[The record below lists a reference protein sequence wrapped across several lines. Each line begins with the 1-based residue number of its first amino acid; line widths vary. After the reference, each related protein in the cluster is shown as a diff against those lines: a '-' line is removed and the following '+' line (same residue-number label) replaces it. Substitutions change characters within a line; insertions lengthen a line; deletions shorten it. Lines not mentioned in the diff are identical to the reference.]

1 MEAFDRTQKNAM
13 EANMKKII
21 GAATATV
28 LGLGAFTTSAIAET
42 IVTADVLNVR
52 EKPTTES
59 KVVEKVK
66 EGQKLKVIHTEE
78 GWSKIDLNGKELFV
92 SSEYTK
98 DIYHVTANLLNVRTE
113 ANTESEIL
121 GRLKQDDVIE
131 STHQVKDGWLQFEY
145 KGKTAYAN
153 VSFLS
158 STALIEK
165 KAEEKTKRV
174 AKVQKAVKAK
184 EEVKTQKEAKVQ
196 EIAKAKET
204 TKEQKETKAEEI
216 VKPKEEAKVT
226 ERVKVKEETKAEEIV
241 KPKEEAKVTERVKVK
256 EETKAEEIVKPK
268 EEAKV
273 KEIEK
278 EEAKAQ
284 EIEKAKEEAKAQ
296 EIAKA
301 KEEAKAQEIE
311 KAKEE
316 AKAQEIAKAKEEA
329 KAQEIEKAK
338 EEEKAQEIAKAKEEE
353 KAQEIAKAK
362 EEEKAQEIAKAKEE
376 AKAQEIAK
384 AKEEAKAREIEK
396 AKEEAKAKAQ
406 EIAKAKKEAQ
416 AREIEEAKAKE
427 ATKTQ
432 EVSKNNT
439 QSAKRELTVVAT
451 AYTAD
456 PSENGTYGGRVL
468 TAMGHDLTANPNM
481 RIIAVDPKVIPLGS
495 KVWVE
500 GYGEAIAGD
509 TGSAIKGNRIDVLMG
524 SKSKA
529 MNWGRQT
536 VKVKVL

>member
-1 MEAFDRTQKNAM
+1 
-13 EANMKKII
+13 MKKVI

-28 LGLGAFTTSAIAET
+28 FGLGAFTTTATAET

-66 EGQKLKVIHTEE
+66 NGQELKVINTED
-78 GWSKIDLNGKELFV
+78 GWSKIELNGKEVFV
-92 SSEYTK
+92 SSEFTK
-98 DIYHVTANLLNVRTE
+98 DVYHVTANLLNVRTE
-113 ANTESEIL
+113 ANTDSEIL
-121 GRLKQDDVIE
+121 GRLKKDDVIE

-158 STALIEK
+158 STAPTEK
-165 KAEEKTKRV
+165 KTEEKTKQV
-174 AKVQKAVKAK
+174 AKVQKSVKEK
-184 EEVKTQKEAKVQ
+184 KEVKTQKV
-196 EIAKAKET
+196 AKAKET
-204 TKEQKETKAEEI
+204 TKAQEI
-216 VKPKEEAKVT
+216 VKPKEEAKV
-226 ERVKVKEETKAEEIV
+226 VKVKEEPKAQ
-241 KPKEEAKVTERVKVK
+241 
-256 EETKAEEIVKPK
+256 EIVKPK

-273 KEIEK
+273 KEEVK
-278 EEAKAQ
+278 V
-284 EIEKAKEEAKAQ
+284 
-296 EIAKA
+296 
-301 KEEAKAQEIE
+301 
-311 KAKEE
+311 
-316 AKAQEIAKAKEEA
+316 
-329 KAQEIEKAK
+329 K
-338 EEEKAQEIAKAKEEE
+338 EEEKAQEIVKPKEEAKIKEEVKVKEEEKVQEIAKAKEEE
-353 KAQEIAKAK
+353 KAQEIAKVK
-362 EEEKAQEIAKAKEE
+362 EEEKAREIAKAKEE
-376 AKAQEIAK
+376 EKAREIAK
-384 AKEEAKAREIEK
+384 AKEEEKAR
-396 AKEEAKAKAQ
+396 
-406 EIAKAKKEAQ
+406 EIAKAKEEERV
-416 AREIEEAKAKE
+416 REIAKAKE
-427 ATKTQ
+427 EERVREIAKAK
-432 EVSKNNT
+432 EEEKAREIAKAKEEEKAREIAKAKEEEKAREIAKAKEEERAKEASKNNI

-468 TAMGHDLTANPNM
+468 TAMGHDLTENPNM

-536 VKVKVL
+536 VKVKIL

>member
-1 MEAFDRTQKNAM
+1 M
-13 EANMKKII
+13 EANMKKVI

-28 LGLGAFTTSAIAET
+28 FGLGAFTTTATAET

-66 EGQKLKVIHTEE
+66 NGQELKVINTED
-78 GWSKIDLNGKELFV
+78 GWSKIELNGKEVFV
-92 SSEYTK
+92 SSEFTK
-98 DIYHVTANLLNVRTE
+98 DVYHVTANLLNVRTE
-113 ANTESEIL
+113 ANTDSEIL
-121 GRLKQDDVIE
+121 GRLKKDDVIE

-158 STALIEK
+158 STAPTEK
-165 KAEEKTKRV
+165 KTEEKTKQV
-174 AKVQKAVKAK
+174 AKVQKSVKEK
-184 EEVKTQKEAKVQ
+184 KEVKTQKV
-196 EIAKAKET
+196 AKAKET
-204 TKEQKETKAEEI
+204 TKAQEI
-216 VKPKEEAKVT
+216 VKPKEEAKV
-226 ERVKVKEETKAEEIV
+226 VKVKEEPKAQ
-241 KPKEEAKVTERVKVK
+241 
-256 EETKAEEIVKPK
+256 EIVKPK

-273 KEIEK
+273 KEEVK
-278 EEAKAQ
+278 V
-284 EIEKAKEEAKAQ
+284 
-296 EIAKA
+296 
-301 KEEAKAQEIE
+301 
-311 KAKEE
+311 
-316 AKAQEIAKAKEEA
+316 
-329 KAQEIEKAK
+329 K
-338 EEEKAQEIAKAKEEE
+338 EEEKAQEIVKPKEEAKIKEEEKVQEIAKAKEEE

-362 EEEKAQEIAKAKEE
+362 EEEKAREIAKAKEE
-376 AKAQEIAK
+376 EKAREIAK
-384 AKEEAKAREIEK
+384 AKEEERVR
-396 AKEEAKAKAQ
+396 
-406 EIAKAKKEAQ
+406 EIAKAKEEEK
-416 AREIEEAKAKE
+416 AREIAKAKE
-427 ATKTQ
+427 EEKAREIAKAKEEERAK
-432 EVSKNNT
+432 EVSKNNI

-536 VKVKVL
+536 VKVKIL

>member
-1 MEAFDRTQKNAM
+1 
-13 EANMKKII
+13 MKKII

-78 GWSKIDLNGKELFV
+78 GWSKIELNGKEVFV
-92 SSEYTK
+92 SSEFTK

-158 STALIEK
+158 STAPIEK

-184 EEVKTQKEAKVQ
+184 EEVKTHKEAKVQ

-204 TKEQKETKAEEI
+204 TKEQKE
-216 VKPKEEAKVT
+216 
-226 ERVKVKEETKAEEIV
+226 VKVKEIA

-284 EIEKAKEEAKAQ
+284 EIAKAKEEAKAQ

-301 KEEAKAQEIE
+301 KEEAKAQEI
-311 KAKEE
+311 
-316 AKAQEIAKAKEEA
+316 AKAKEEA
-329 KAQEIEKAK
+329 
-338 EEEKAQEIAKAKEEE
+338 
-353 KAQEIAKAK
+353 
-362 EEEKAQEIAKAKEE
+362 KAQEIAKAKEE

-396 AKEEAKAKAQ
+396 AKEEAKAQ

-416 AREIEEAKAKE
+416 AKE

>member
-1 MEAFDRTQKNAM
+1 M
-13 EANMKKII
+13 

-28 LGLGAFTTSAIAET
+28 FGLGAFTTTATAET

-66 EGQKLKVIHTEE
+66 NGEELKVINTED
-78 GWSKIDLNGKELFV
+78 GWSKIELNGKEVFV
-92 SSEYTK
+92 SSEFTK
-98 DIYHVTANLLNVRTE
+98 DIYHVTADLLNVRSE
-113 ANTESEIL
+113 SNTESKIL
-121 GRLKQDDVIE
+121 GRLKKDDVIE
-131 STHQVKDGWLQFEY
+131 STNQVKDGWLQFEY
-145 KGKTAYAN
+145 KGKTAYVN

-158 STALIEK
+158 SKAPVEK
-165 KAEEKTKRV
+165 KADEKTKQV
-174 AKVQKAVKAK
+174 AKVQKSVKAK
-184 EEVKTQKEAKVQ
+184 EEAKTQK
-196 EIAKAKET
+196 ITKAKET
-204 TKEQKETKAEEI
+204 IKPKEEVKVQEV
-216 VKPKEEAKVT
+216 VKPKEE
-226 ERVKVKEETKAEEIV
+226 VKVQEVV
-241 KPKEEAKVTERVKVK
+241 KPKEEVKVQEVAKPK
-256 EETKAEEIVKPK
+256 EEVKVQEVAKPKEEVKVQEVAKPKEEVKVQEVVKPK
-268 EEAKV
+268 EEVKV
-273 KEIEK
+273 
-278 EEAKAQ
+278 Q
-284 EIEKAKEEAKAQ
+284 EVAKAKEEAKAQ

-301 KEEAKAQEIE
+301 KEEAKAQEI
-311 KAKEE
+311 
-316 AKAQEIAKAKEEA
+316 AKAKEEA
-329 KAQEIEKAK
+329 
-338 EEEKAQEIAKAKEEE
+338 
-353 KAQEIAKAK
+353 
-362 EEEKAQEIAKAKEE
+362 KAQEIAKAKEE

-384 AKEEAKAREIEK
+384 AKEEAKAREALK
-396 AKEEAKAKAQ
+396 AKEE
-406 EIAKAKKEAQ
+406 
-416 AREIEEAKAKE
+416 
-427 ATKTQ
+427 
-432 EVSKNNT
+432 SKNNA

-536 VKVKVL
+536 VKVKIL

>member
-1 MEAFDRTQKNAM
+1 MILNFIIFTKAFDRIQKNIM
-13 EANMKKII
+13 EDTMKKVI

-28 LGLGAFTTSAIAET
+28 FGLGAFTTTATAET

-66 EGQKLKVIHTEE
+66 NGEELKVIHTED
-78 GWSKIDLNGKELFV
+78 GWSKIELNGKEVFV
-92 SSEYTK
+92 SSEFTK
-98 DIYHVTANLLNVRTE
+98 DIYHVTADLLNVRSE
-113 ANTESEIL
+113 SNTESEIL
-121 GRLKQDDVIE
+121 GRLKKDDVIE
-131 STHQVKDGWLQFEY
+131 STNQVKDGWLQFEY
-145 KGKTAYAN
+145 KGKTAYVN

-158 STALIEK
+158 SKAPIEK
-165 KAEEKTKRV
+165 KTDEKSKQV
-174 AKVQKAVKAK
+174 AKVQKSVKAK
-184 EEVKTQKEAKVQ
+184 EEAKTQKITKAKETIKPKEEVKVQ
-196 EIAKAKET
+196 EVAKAKE
-204 TKEQKETKAEEI
+204 EAE
-216 VKPKEEAKVT
+216 VQEEA
-226 ERVKVKEETKAEEIV
+226 
-241 KPKEEAKVTERVKVK
+241 
-256 EETKAEEIVKPK
+256 
-268 EEAKV
+268 
-273 KEIEK
+273 
-278 EEAKAQ
+278 
-284 EIEKAKEEAKAQ
+284 KAKEEAKAQ

-301 KEEAKAQEIE
+301 KEEAKAQEIAKAKE
-311 KAKEE
+311 EAKAQEIAKAKAQEIAKAKEE

-329 KAQEIEKAK
+329 
-338 EEEKAQEIAKAKEEE
+338 
-353 KAQEIAKAK
+353 
-362 EEEKAQEIAKAKEE
+362 KAQEIAKAKEE

-384 AKEEAKAREIEK
+384 AKEEAKAREIAK
-396 AKEEAKAKAQ
+396 AKEEAKAQ
-406 EIAKAKKEAQ
+406 EIAKAK
-416 AREIEEAKAKE
+416 EEAKAREIAKAKE
-427 ATKTQ
+427 EEKAREALKVKEQ
-432 EVSKNNT
+432 SKNNI

-536 VKVKVL
+536 VKVKIL

>member
-1 MEAFDRTQKNAM
+1 
-13 EANMKKII
+13 MKKVI

-28 LGLGAFTTSAIAET
+28 FGLGAFTTTATAET

-66 EGQKLKVIHTEE
+66 NGEELKVINTED
-78 GWSKIDLNGKELFV
+78 GWSKIELNGKEVFV
-92 SSEYTK
+92 SSEFTK
-98 DIYHVTANLLNVRTE
+98 DIYHVTADLLNVRSE
-113 ANTESEIL
+113 SNTESKIL
-121 GRLKQDDVIE
+121 GRLKKDDVIE
-131 STHQVKDGWLQFEY
+131 STNQVKDGWLQFEY
-145 KGKTAYAN
+145 KGKTAYVN

-158 STALIEK
+158 SKAPIEK
-165 KAEEKTKRV
+165 KADEKTKQV
-174 AKVQKAVKAK
+174 AKVQKSVKAK
-184 EEVKTQKEAKVQ
+184 EEAKTQK
-196 EIAKAKET
+196 ITKAKET
-204 TKEQKETKAEEI
+204 IKPKEEVKVQEV
-216 VKPKEEAKVT
+216 VKPKEE
-226 ERVKVKEETKAEEIV
+226 VKVQEVV
-241 KPKEEAKVTERVKVK
+241 KPKEEVKVQEVAKPK
-256 EETKAEEIVKPK
+256 EEVKVQEVAKPKEEVKVQEVVKPK
-268 EEAKV
+268 EEVKV
-273 KEIEK
+273 
-278 EEAKAQ
+278 Q
-284 EIEKAKEEAKAQ
+284 EVAKAKEEAKAQ

-301 KEEAKAQEIE
+301 KEEAKAQEIA

-329 KAQEIEKAK
+329 KAQEIAKAK
-338 EEEKAQEIAKAKEEE
+338 EEAKAQEIAKAKEE
-353 KAQEIAKAK
+353 A
-362 EEEKAQEIAKAKEE
+362 KAQEIAKAKEE

-384 AKEEAKAREIEK
+384 AKEEAKAREIAK
-396 AKEEAKAKAQ
+396 AKEEAKAQ
-406 EIAKAKKEAQ
+406 EIAKAK
-416 AREIEEAKAKE
+416 EEAKAREALKAKE
-427 ATKTQ
+427 
-432 EVSKNNT
+432 ESKNNA

-536 VKVKVL
+536 VKVKIL

>member
-1 MEAFDRTQKNAM
+1 
-13 EANMKKII
+13 MKKII

-59 KVVEKVK
+59 KIVEKVK

-158 STALIEK
+158 STAPIEK

-226 ERVKVKEETKAEEIV
+226 ERVKVKEETKAEEIA
-241 KPKEEAKVTERVKVK
+241 KTKEEAKV
-256 EETKAEEIVKPK
+256 
-268 EEAKV
+268 
-273 KEIEK
+273 
-278 EEAKAQ
+278 Q
-284 EIEKAKEEAKAQ
+284 EIEKVKEEAKAQ

-311 KAKEE
+311 KVKEE

-329 KAQEIEKAK
+329 KAQEIEKVK
-338 EEEKAQEIAKAKEEE
+338 EEAKAKAQEIAKAKEESKVREME
-353 KAQEIAKAK
+353 K
-362 EEEKAQEIAKAKEE
+362 

-396 AKEEAKAKAQ
+396 AKEEAKAKSQ
-406 EIAKAKKEAQ
+406 EIAKAKEEAQ
-416 AREIEEAKAKE
+416 AREIEKAKAKE

-468 TAMGHDLTANPNM
+468 TAMGHDLTENPNM

-536 VKVKVL
+536 VKVKIL

>member
-1 MEAFDRTQKNAM
+1 
-13 EANMKKII
+13 MKKII
-21 GAATATV
+21 GVATATV

-59 KVVEKVK
+59 KIVEKVK

-158 STALIEK
+158 STAPIEK

-256 EETKAEEIVKPK
+256 EETKAEEIAKTK

-273 KEIEK
+273 
-278 EEAKAQ
+278 Q
-284 EIEKAKEEAKAQ
+284 EIEKVKEEAKAQ

-311 KAKEE
+311 KVKEE

-329 KAQEIEKAK
+329 KAQEIEKVK
-338 EEEKAQEIAKAKEEE
+338 EEAKAQ
-353 KAQEIAKAK
+353 
-362 EEEKAQEIAKAKEE
+362 AQEIAKAKEE
-376 AKAQEIAK
+376 AKVREMEKAKEIAK

-396 AKEEAKAKAQ
+396 AKEEAKAKSQ
-406 EIAKAKKEAQ
+406 EIAKAKEEAQ
-416 AREIEEAKAKE
+416 AREIEKAKAKE

-468 TAMGHDLTANPNM
+468 TAMGHDLTENPNM

-536 VKVKVL
+536 VKVKIL

>member
-1 MEAFDRTQKNAM
+1 
-13 EANMKKII
+13 MKKII

-28 LGLGAFTTSAIAET
+28 FGLGAFTTSAIAET

-59 KVVEKVK
+59 KVIEKVK
-66 EGQKLKVIHTEE
+66 EGQKLKVINTEE

-92 SSEYTK
+92 SSEFTK
-98 DIYHVTANLLNVRTE
+98 DIYHVTANLLNVRSE

-121 GRLKQDDVIE
+121 GRLKKDDVIE
-131 STHQVKDGWLQFEY
+131 STHQAKDGWLQFEY

-158 STALIEK
+158 STAPSEK
-165 KAEEKTKRV
+165 KAGEKTKQV

-184 EEVKTQKEAKVQ
+184 EEAKTQKVAKIQEIAKTKETTKMLEEVKVQEVAKGKEEKKVQ
-196 EIAKAKET
+196 EIAK
-204 TKEQKETKAEEI
+204 
-216 VKPKEEAKVT
+216 P
-226 ERVKVKEETKAEEIV
+226 KEETKVQEI
-241 KPKEEAKVTERVKVK
+241 A
-256 EETKAEEIVKPK
+256 KPK

-273 KEIEK
+273 KEVEK
-278 EEAKAQ
+278 V
-284 EIEKAKEEAKAQ
+284 KEEAKAQ

-301 KEEAKAQEIE
+301 KEEAKV
-311 KAKEE
+311 
-316 AKAQEIAKAKEEA
+316 QEIAKAKEEA
-329 KAQEIEKAK
+329 KVKEVEKVK
-338 EEEKAQEIAKAKEEE
+338 EEA
-353 KAQEIAKAK
+353 
-362 EEEKAQEIAKAKEE
+362 KAQEIAKAKEE

-384 AKEEAKAREIEK
+384 AKEEAKAQEIAKAKEEAKAQEIARAKEEAKAQEIAKAKEEAKAQEIARAKEEAKAQEIARAKEEAKAREIEK
-396 AKEEAKAKAQ
+396 AKEEAKAK
-406 EIAKAKKEAQ
+406 
-416 AREIEEAKAKE
+416 EE
-427 ATKTQ
+427 
-432 EVSKNNT
+432 SKNNT

-468 TAMGHDLTANPNM
+468 TAMGHDLTDNPNM

-536 VKVKVL
+536 VKVKIL

>member
-1 MEAFDRTQKNAM
+1 
-13 EANMKKII
+13 MKKII

-59 KVVEKVK
+59 KIVEKVK

-158 STALIEK
+158 STAPIEK

-226 ERVKVKEETKAEEIV
+226 ERVKVKEETKAEEIA
-241 KPKEEAKVTERVKVK
+241 KTKEEAKVQ
-256 EETKAEEIVKPK
+256 
-268 EEAKV
+268 
-273 KEIEK
+273 EIEKVK

-284 EIEKAKEEAKAQ
+284 EIAKAKEEAKVREMEKAKAQEIAKAKEEAKAQEIAKAKEEAQEIEKVKEEAKAQ

-311 KAKEE
+311 KVKEE

-329 KAQEIEKAK
+329 KVREMEK
-338 EEEKAQEIAKAKEEE
+338 
-353 KAQEIAKAK
+353 
-362 EEEKAQEIAKAKEE
+362 

-396 AKEEAKAKAQ
+396 AKEEAKAKSQ
-406 EIAKAKKEAQ
+406 EIAKAKEEAQ
-416 AREIEEAKAKE
+416 AREIEKAKAKE

-468 TAMGHDLTANPNM
+468 TAMGHDLTENPNM

-536 VKVKVL
+536 VKVKIL

>member
-1 MEAFDRTQKNAM
+1 
-13 EANMKKII
+13 MKKVI

-28 LGLGAFTTSAIAET
+28 FGLGAFTTTATAET

-66 EGQKLKVIHTEE
+66 NGEELKVINTED
-78 GWSKIDLNGKELFV
+78 GWSKIELNGKEVFV
-92 SSEYTK
+92 SSEFTK
-98 DIYHVTANLLNVRTE
+98 DIYHVTADLLNVRSE
-113 ANTESEIL
+113 SNTESKIL
-121 GRLKQDDVIE
+121 GRLKKDDVIE
-131 STHQVKDGWLQFEY
+131 STNQVKDGWLQFEY
-145 KGKTAYAN
+145 KGKTAYVN

-158 STALIEK
+158 SKAPIEK
-165 KAEEKTKRV
+165 KADEKTKQV
-174 AKVQKAVKAK
+174 TKVQKLVKAK
-184 EEVKTQKEAKVQ
+184 EEAKTQKITKAKETIKPKEEVKVQEVVKPKEEVKVQEVVKPKEEAKVQ
-196 EIAKAKET
+196 EIAKAKE
-204 TKEQKETKAEEI
+204 EAKAEEI
-216 VKPKEEAKVT
+216 A
-226 ERVKVKEETKAEEIV
+226 
-241 KPKEEAKVTERVKVK
+241 
-256 EETKAEEIVKPK
+256 
-268 EEAKV
+268 
-273 KEIEK
+273 
-278 EEAKAQ
+278 
-284 EIEKAKEEAKAQ
+284 KAKEEAKAQ

-301 KEEAKAQEIE
+301 KEEAKAQEIA

-329 KAQEIEKAK
+329 KAQEI
-338 EEEKAQEIAKAKEEE
+338 AKAKEE
-353 KAQEIAKAK
+353 A
-362 EEEKAQEIAKAKEE
+362 KAQEIAKAKEE

-384 AKEEAKAREIEK
+384 AKEEAKAREIAK
-396 AKEEAKAKAQ
+396 AKEEAKAQ
-406 EIAKAKKEAQ
+406 EIAKAKEEEK
-416 AREIEEAKAKE
+416 AREALKVKE
-427 ATKTQ
+427 Q
-432 EVSKNNT
+432 SKNNI
-439 QSAKRELTVVAT
+439 QSVKRELTVVAT

-536 VKVKVL
+536 VKVKIL

>member
-1 MEAFDRTQKNAM
+1 
-13 EANMKKII
+13 MKKVI

-28 LGLGAFTTSAIAET
+28 FGLGAFTTTATAET

-66 EGQKLKVIHTEE
+66 NGEELKVINTED
-78 GWSKIDLNGKELFV
+78 GWSKIELNGKEVFV
-92 SSEYTK
+92 SSEFTK
-98 DIYHVTANLLNVRTE
+98 DIYHVTADLLNVRSE
-113 ANTESEIL
+113 SNTESEIL
-121 GRLKQDDVIE
+121 GRLKKDDVIE
-131 STHQVKDGWLQFEY
+131 STNQVKDGWLQFEY
-145 KGKTAYAN
+145 KGKTAYVN

-158 STALIEK
+158 SKAPIEK
-165 KAEEKTKRV
+165 KADEKTKQV
-174 AKVQKAVKAK
+174 AKVQKTVKAK
-184 EEVKTQKEAKVQ
+184 EEAKVQ
-196 EIAKAKET
+196 EV
-204 TKEQKETKAEEI
+204 
-216 VKPKEEAKVT
+216 VKPKEE
-226 ERVKVKEETKAEEIV
+226 VKVQEVV
-241 KPKEEAKVTERVKVK
+241 KPKEEVKVQ
-256 EETKAEEIVKPK
+256 EVVKPK
-268 EEAKV
+268 EEVKVQEVVKPKEEVKVQEVVKPKEEVKVQEVVKPKEEVKVQEVVKPKEEVKIQEVAKPKEEV
-273 KEIEK
+273 KVQEEAKPKEEVKVQEVAKAK
-278 EEAKAQ
+278 EEAEVQ
-284 EIEKAKEEAKAQ
+284 EEAKAKEEAKAQ

-301 KEEAKAQEIE
+301 KEEAKAQEIAKAKE
-311 KAKEE
+311 EAKVQEIAKAKEE

-329 KAQEIEKAK
+329 KAQEI
-338 EEEKAQEIAKAKEEE
+338 AKAKEE
-353 KAQEIAKAK
+353 A
-362 EEEKAQEIAKAKEE
+362 KAQEIAKAKEE

-384 AKEEAKAREIEK
+384 AKEEAKAREIAK
-396 AKEEAKAKAQ
+396 AKEEAKAREELKV
-406 EIAKAKKEAQ
+406 KE
-416 AREIEEAKAKE
+416 E
-427 ATKTQ
+427 
-432 EVSKNNT
+432 SKNNA

-536 VKVKVL
+536 VKVKIL

>member
-1 MEAFDRTQKNAM
+1 
-13 EANMKKII
+13 MKKII

-28 LGLGAFTTSAIAET
+28 FGMGAFTTVATAET

-66 EGQKLKVIHTEE
+66 EGEKLKVIHTEE
-78 GWSKIDLNGKELFV
+78 GWSKIDLNGKEVFV
-92 SSEYTK
+92 SAEFTK
-98 DIYHVTANLLNVRTE
+98 DVYYVTANLLNVRSD

-121 GRLKQDDVIE
+121 GRLKKDDVIE

-158 STALIEK
+158 STASVEK
-165 KAEEKTKRV
+165 KAEEKTKKV
-174 AKVQKAVKAK
+174 AKVQKTVKVKDEVKAQKIAKAK
-184 EEVKTQKEAKVQ
+184 EEVKVQEVTKSKEEAKVQ
-196 EIAKAKET
+196 EV
-204 TKEQKETKAEEI
+204 
-216 VKPKEEAKVT
+216 VKPKEE
-226 ERVKVKEETKAEEIV
+226 VKVQEVV
-241 KPKEEAKVTERVKVK
+241 KPKEETKVQEV
-256 EETKAEEIVKPK
+256 VKPK
-268 EEAKV
+268 EETKV
-273 KEIEK
+273 QEVTKPK
-278 EEAKAQ
+278 EETKVQEVVKPKEEVKVQEVVKPKEEVKVQEVVKPKEDVKVQEVVKPKEEVKVQEVVKPKEDVKAQ
-284 EIEKAKEEAKAQ
+284 EE
-296 EIAKA
+296 
-301 KEEAKAQEIE
+301 
-311 KAKEE
+311 
-316 AKAQEIAKAKEEA
+316 
-329 KAQEIEKAK
+329 
-338 EEEKAQEIAKAKEEE
+338 
-353 KAQEIAKAK
+353 
-362 EEEKAQEIAKAKEE
+362 
-376 AKAQEIAK
+376 AK
-384 AKEEAKAREIEK
+384 AKEEAKAREIAKAKEEEKAREIAKAKEEEKAREIAKAKEEEKAREIAK
-396 AKEEAKAKAQ
+396 AKEEAKV
-406 EIAKAKKEAQ
+406 KE
-416 AREIEEAKAKE
+416 E
-427 ATKTQ
+427 
-432 EVSKNNT
+432 SKNNI

-536 VKVKVL
+536 VKVKIL

>member
-1 MEAFDRTQKNAM
+1 
-13 EANMKKII
+13 MKKII

-28 LGLGAFTTSAIAET
+28 FGMGAFTTVATAET

-59 KVVEKVK
+59 KVVKKVT
-66 EGQKLKVIHTEE
+66 EGEKLKVIHTEE
-78 GWSKIDLNGKELFV
+78 GWSKIDLNGKEVFV
-92 SSEYTK
+92 SAEFTK
-98 DIYHVTANLLNVRTE
+98 DVYYVTANLLNVRSD
-113 ANTESEIL
+113 ASTESEIL
-121 GRLKQDDVIE
+121 GRLKTNDVIE

-145 KGKTAYAN
+145 KGKTAYVN

-158 STALIEK
+158 STAPVEK
-165 KAEEKTKRV
+165 KAEEKTKQV
-174 AKVQKAVKAK
+174 AKVQKTV
-184 EEVKTQKEAKVQ
+184 
-196 EIAKAKET
+196 
-204 TKEQKETKAEEI
+204 
-216 VKPKEEAKVT
+216 
-226 ERVKVKEETKAEEIV
+226 
-241 KPKEEAKVTERVKVK
+241 
-256 EETKAEEIVKPK
+256 
-268 EEAKV
+268 
-273 KEIEK
+273 
-278 EEAKAQ
+278 
-284 EIEKAKEEAKAQ
+284 KAKEEAKTQKVTKPKEEVKVQEVTKAKEEAKVQEVTKAKEETKVQEVVKSKEEVKVQEVAKAKEDVKAQ
-296 EIAKA
+296 EEAKA
-301 KEEAKAQEIE
+301 KEEA
-311 KAKEE
+311 E
-316 AKAQEIAKAKEEA
+316 AR
-329 KAQEIEKAK
+329 
-338 EEEKAQEIAKAKEEE
+338 EIAKAKEEE

-376 AKAQEIAK
+376 AKAREIAK
-384 AKEEAKAREIEK
+384 AKEEEKAREIAKAREE
-396 AKEEAKAKAQ
+396 
-406 EIAKAKKEAQ
+406 
-416 AREIEEAKAKE
+416 
-427 ATKTQ
+427 
-432 EVSKNNT
+432 SKNNI

-536 VKVKVL
+536 VKVKIL

>member
-1 MEAFDRTQKNAM
+1 
-13 EANMKKII
+13 MKKVI

-28 LGLGAFTTSAIAET
+28 FGLGAFTTTATAET

-66 EGQKLKVIHTEE
+66 NGQELKVINTED
-78 GWSKIDLNGKELFV
+78 GWSKIELNGKEVFV
-92 SSEYTK
+92 SSEFTK
-98 DIYHVTANLLNVRTE
+98 DVYHVTANLLNVRTE
-113 ANTESEIL
+113 ANTDSEIL
-121 GRLKQDDVIE
+121 GRLKKDDVIE

-158 STALIEK
+158 STAPTEK
-165 KAEEKTKRV
+165 KTEEKTKQV
-174 AKVQKAVKAK
+174 AKVQKSVKEK
-184 EEVKTQKEAKVQ
+184 KEVKTQKV
-196 EIAKAKET
+196 AKAKET
-204 TKEQKETKAEEI
+204 TKAQEI
-216 VKPKEEAKVT
+216 VKPKEEAKV
-226 ERVKVKEETKAEEIV
+226 VKVKEEGKAQEIV
-241 KPKEEAKVTERVKVK
+241 KPKEEG
-256 EETKAEEIVKPK
+256 KAQEIVKPK

-273 KEIEK
+273 KEEVK
-278 EEAKAQ
+278 V
-284 EIEKAKEEAKAQ
+284 
-296 EIAKA
+296 
-301 KEEAKAQEIE
+301 
-311 KAKEE
+311 
-316 AKAQEIAKAKEEA
+316 
-329 KAQEIEKAK
+329 K
-338 EEEKAQEIAKAKEEE
+338 EEEKAQEIVKPKEEAKIKEEVKVKEEEKVQEIAKAKEEE
-353 KAQEIAKAK
+353 KAKAKEEEKAREIVKAKEEEKAREIAKAK
-362 EEEKAQEIAKAKEE
+362 EEEKAREIAKAKEE
-376 AKAQEIAK
+376 EKAREIAK
-384 AKEEAKAREIEK
+384 AKEEEKAR
-396 AKEEAKAKAQ
+396 
-406 EIAKAKKEAQ
+406 EIAKAK
-416 AREIEEAKAKE
+416 EEERAKE
-427 ATKTQ
+427 A
-432 EVSKNNT
+432 SKNNI

-529 MNWGRQT
+529 INWGRQT
-536 VKVKVL
+536 VKVKIL

>member
-1 MEAFDRTQKNAM
+1 MEVFDRIQKKIM
-13 EANMKKII
+13 EANMKKVI

-28 LGLGAFTTSAIAET
+28 FGLGAFTTTATAET

-66 EGQKLKVIHTEE
+66 NGEELKVINTED
-78 GWSKIDLNGKELFV
+78 GWSKIELNGKEVFV
-92 SSEYTK
+92 SSEFTK
-98 DIYHVTANLLNVRTE
+98 DIYHVTADLLNVRSE
-113 ANTESEIL
+113 SNTESKIL
-121 GRLKQDDVIE
+121 GRLKKDDVIE
-131 STHQVKDGWLQFEY
+131 STKQVKDGWLQFEY
-145 KGKTAYAN
+145 KGKTAYVN

-158 STALIEK
+158 NKAPIEK
-165 KAEEKTKRV
+165 KADEKTKQV
-174 AKVQKAVKAK
+174 AKVQKSVKAK
-184 EEVKTQKEAKVQ
+184 EEAKTQKITKAKETIKPKEEVKVQEVAKPKEEVKVQEVAKAKEEAKVQ
-196 EIAKAKET
+196 EIA
-204 TKEQKETKAEEI
+204 
-216 VKPKEEAKVT
+216 
-226 ERVKVKEETKAEEIV
+226 
-241 KPKEEAKVTERVKVK
+241 
-256 EETKAEEIVKPK
+256 
-268 EEAKV
+268 
-273 KEIEK
+273 
-278 EEAKAQ
+278 
-284 EIEKAKEEAKAQ
+284 KAKEEAKAQ

-301 KEEAKAQEIE
+301 KEEAKAQEIA

-329 KAQEIEKAK
+329 
-338 EEEKAQEIAKAKEEE
+338 
-353 KAQEIAKAK
+353 
-362 EEEKAQEIAKAKEE
+362 KAQEIAKAKEE

-384 AKEEAKAREIEK
+384 AKEEAKAREIAKVKEEAKAREIAKVKEEAKAREIAK
-396 AKEEAKAKAQ
+396 AKEEAKAQ
-406 EIAKAKKEAQ
+406 EIAKAK
-416 AREIEEAKAKE
+416 EEAKAREIAKAKE
-427 ATKTQ
+427 EAKAR
-432 EVSKNNT
+432 EALKAKEESKNNA

-536 VKVKVL
+536 VKVKIL

>member
-1 MEAFDRTQKNAM
+1 MEGFHRIQKNVMEAI
-13 EANMKKII
+13 MKKII

-158 STALIEK
+158 STAPIEK

-174 AKVQKAVKAK
+174 AKVQKKVQKAVKAK
-184 EEVKTQKEAKVQ
+184 EEVKTQKEVKVQ

-204 TKEQKETKAEEI
+204 TKEQKEVKVKEI
-216 VKPKEEAKVT
+216 AKPKEEAKVT

-241 KPKEEAKVTERVKVK
+241 KPKEEAKVTE
-256 EETKAEEIVKPK
+256 
-268 EEAKV
+268 
-273 KEIEK
+273 IE
-278 EEAKAQ
+278 
-284 EIEKAKEEAKAQ
+284 KEEAKAQ

-301 KEEAKAQEIE
+301 KEEAKAQEIAKAKE
-311 KAKEE
+311 EAKVQEIEKVKEEAKAQEIAKAKAKEE

-329 KAQEIEKAK
+329 
-338 EEEKAQEIAKAKEEE
+338 
-353 KAQEIAKAK
+353 
-362 EEEKAQEIAKAKEE
+362 KAQEIAKAKEE

-396 AKEEAKAKAQ
+396 AKEEAKAQ

-416 AREIEEAKAKE
+416 AREIEKAKEEAKAKE

-481 RIIAVDPKVIPLGS
+481 RIIAVDPKIIPLGS

>member
-1 MEAFDRTQKNAM
+1 M
-13 EANMKKII
+13 EANMKKVI

-28 LGLGAFTTSAIAET
+28 FGLGAFTTTATAET

-66 EGQKLKVIHTEE
+66 NGQELKVINTED
-78 GWSKIDLNGKELFV
+78 GWSKIELNGKEVFV
-92 SSEYTK
+92 SSEFTK
-98 DIYHVTANLLNVRTE
+98 DVYHVTANLLNVRTE
-113 ANTESEIL
+113 ANTDSEIL
-121 GRLKQDDVIE
+121 GRLKKDDVIE

-158 STALIEK
+158 STAPTEK
-165 KAEEKTKRV
+165 KTEEKTKQV
-174 AKVQKAVKAK
+174 AKVQKSVKEK
-184 EEVKTQKEAKVQ
+184 KEVKTQKV
-196 EIAKAKET
+196 AKAKET
-204 TKEQKETKAEEI
+204 TKAQEI
-216 VKPKEEAKVT
+216 VKPKEEAKV
-226 ERVKVKEETKAEEIV
+226 VKVKEEPKAQ
-241 KPKEEAKVTERVKVK
+241 
-256 EETKAEEIVKPK
+256 EIVKPK

-273 KEIEK
+273 KEEEKAQEIVKPK
-278 EEAKAQ
+278 EEAKIKEEVKVKEEEKVQ
-284 EIEKAKEEAKAQ
+284 EIAKAKEEEKAQ

-301 KEEAKAQEIE
+301 KEEE
-311 KAKEE
+311 KAR
-316 AKAQEIAKAKEEA
+316 EIA
-329 KAQEIEKAK
+329 KAK

-362 EEEKAQEIAKAKEE
+362 EEEKAREIAKAKEE
-376 AKAQEIAK
+376 ERVREIAKAKEEEKAREIAKAKAKEEEKAQEIAK
-384 AKEEAKAREIEK
+384 AKEEERAK
-396 AKEEAKAKAQ
+396 
-406 EIAKAKKEAQ
+406 
-416 AREIEEAKAKE
+416 
-427 ATKTQ
+427 
-432 EVSKNNT
+432 EVSKNNI

-536 VKVKVL
+536 VKVKIL

>member
-1 MEAFDRTQKNAM
+1 
-13 EANMKKII
+13 MKKVI

-28 LGLGAFTTSAIAET
+28 FGLGAFTTTATAET

-66 EGQKLKVIHTEE
+66 NGEELKVINTED
-78 GWSKIDLNGKELFV
+78 GWSKIELNGKEVFV
-92 SSEYTK
+92 SSEFTK
-98 DIYHVTANLLNVRTE
+98 DIYHVTADLLNVRSE
-113 ANTESEIL
+113 SNTESKIL
-121 GRLKQDDVIE
+121 GRLKKDDVIE
-131 STHQVKDGWLQFEY
+131 STNQVKDGWLQFEY
-145 KGKTAYAN
+145 KGKTAYVN

-158 STALIEK
+158 SKAPIEK
-165 KAEEKTKRV
+165 KADEKTKQV
-174 AKVQKAVKAK
+174 AKVQKSVKAK
-184 EEVKTQKEAKVQ
+184 EEAKTQK
-196 EIAKAKET
+196 ITKAKET
-204 TKEQKETKAEEI
+204 IKPKEEVKVQEVVKPKEEVKVQEVAKPKEEVKVQEVAKPKEEVKI
-216 VKPKEEAKVT
+216 QEVVKPKEEAKV
-226 ERVKVKEETKAEEIV
+226 
-241 KPKEEAKVTERVKVK
+241 
-256 EETKAEEIVKPK
+256 
-268 EEAKV
+268 
-273 KEIEK
+273 
-278 EEAKAQ
+278 Q
-284 EIEKAKEEAKAQ
+284 EIAKAKEEAKAQ

-301 KEEAKAQEIE
+301 KEEAKAQEIA

-329 KAQEIEKAK
+329 KAQEIAKAK
-338 EEEKAQEIAKAKEEE
+338 EEAKAQEIAKAKEEA

-362 EEEKAQEIAKAKEE
+362 EEAKAQEIAKAKEE

-384 AKEEAKAREIEK
+384 AKEEAKAREIAK
-396 AKEEAKAKAQ
+396 AKEEAKAR
-406 EIAKAKKEAQ
+406 EIAKAKEEEK
-416 AREIEEAKAKE
+416 AREALKAKE
-427 ATKTQ
+427 
-432 EVSKNNT
+432 ESKNNV

-536 VKVKVL
+536 VKVKIL

>member
-1 MEAFDRTQKNAM
+1 
-13 EANMKKII
+13 MKKVI
-21 GAATATV
+21 GAATATIF
-28 LGLGAFTTSAIAET
+28 GLGAFTTTATAET

-66 EGQKLKVIHTEE
+66 NGQELKVINTED
-78 GWSKIDLNGKELFV
+78 GWSKIELNGKEVFV
-92 SSEYTK
+92 SSEFTK
-98 DIYHVTANLLNVRTE
+98 DVYHVTANLLNVRTE

-121 GRLKQDDVIE
+121 GRLKKDDVIE

-158 STALIEK
+158 STAPTEK
-165 KAEEKTKRV
+165 KTEEKMKQV
-174 AKVQKAVKAK
+174 AKVQKSVKEK
-184 EEVKTQKEAKVQ
+184 KEVKTQKV
-196 EIAKAKET
+196 AKAKET
-204 TKEQKETKAEEI
+204 TKAQ
-216 VKPKEEAKVT
+216 
-226 ERVKVKEETKAEEIV
+226 
-241 KPKEEAKVTERVKVK
+241 
-256 EETKAEEIVKPK
+256 EIVKPK

-273 KEIEK
+273 KEEVKVKEEPKAQEIVKPK
-278 EEAKAQ
+278 EEAKVKEEVKVKEEPKVQEIVKPKEEAKVKEEVKVKEEPKAQ
-284 EIEKAKEEAKAQ
+284 EIVKPKEEAKIKEEVKVKEEPKAQEIVKPKEEAKVKEEVKVKEEEKEQEITKAKEEEKAR

-301 KEEAKAQEIE
+301 KEEE
-311 KAKEE
+311 KAR
-316 AKAQEIAKAKEEA
+316 
-329 KAQEIEKAK
+329 
-338 EEEKAQEIAKAKEEE
+338 EIAKAKEEE

-362 EEEKAQEIAKAKEE
+362 EEEKAREIAKAKEE
-376 AKAQEIAK
+376 EKAREIARAKEEERAREIAK
-384 AKEEAKAREIEK
+384 AKEEERAK
-396 AKEEAKAKAQ
+396 
-406 EIAKAKKEAQ
+406 
-416 AREIEEAKAKE
+416 
-427 ATKTQ
+427 
-432 EVSKNNT
+432 EVSKNNI

-529 MNWGRQT
+529 MNWGRKT
-536 VKVKVL
+536 VKVKIL

>member
-1 MEAFDRTQKNAM
+1 
-13 EANMKKII
+13 MKKVI
-21 GAATATV
+21 GAATATIF
-28 LGLGAFTTSAIAET
+28 GFGAFTTTATAET

-66 EGQKLKVIHTEE
+66 NGQELKVINTED
-78 GWSKIDLNGKELFV
+78 GWSKIELNGKEVFV
-92 SSEYTK
+92 SSEFTK
-98 DIYHVTANLLNVRTE
+98 DVYHVTANLLNVRTE
-113 ANTESEIL
+113 ANTDSEIL
-121 GRLKQDDVIE
+121 GRLKKDDVIE

-158 STALIEK
+158 STAPTEK
-165 KAEEKTKRV
+165 KTEEKTKQV
-174 AKVQKAVKAK
+174 AKVQKSVKEEK
-184 EEVKTQKEAKVQ
+184 EVKTQKV
-196 EIAKAKET
+196 AKAKET
-204 TKEQKETKAEEI
+204 TKAQEI
-216 VKPKEEAKVT
+216 VKPKEE
-226 ERVKVKEETKAEEIV
+226 VKVKEE
-241 KPKEEAKVTERVKVK
+241 PKVQ
-256 EETKAEEIVKPK
+256 EIVKPK

-273 KEIEK
+273 KEEVKAQEIVKPK
-278 EEAKAQ
+278 EEAKVKEEEKAQ
-284 EIEKAKEEAKAQ
+284 EIVKPKEEKVKEEVKAQEIVKPKEEAKV
-296 EIAKA
+296 
-301 KEEAKAQEIE
+301 
-311 KAKEE
+311 
-316 AKAQEIAKAKEEA
+316 
-329 KAQEIEKAK
+329 K

-353 KAQEIAKAK
+353 KAREIAKAK
-362 EEEKAQEIAKAKEE
+362 EEEKAREIAKAKEE
-376 AKAQEIAK
+376 E
-384 AKEEAKAREIEK
+384 R
-396 AKEEAKAKAQ
+396 
-406 EIAKAKKEAQ
+406 
-416 AREIEEAKAKE
+416 AKE
-427 ATKTQ
+427 A
-432 EVSKNNT
+432 SKNNI

-536 VKVKVL
+536 VKVKIL

>member
-1 MEAFDRTQKNAM
+1 
-13 EANMKKII
+13 MKKVI

-28 LGLGAFTTSAIAET
+28 FGLGAFTTTATAET

-66 EGQKLKVIHTEE
+66 EGQELKVINTED
-78 GWSKIDLNGKELFV
+78 GWSKIDLNGKEVFV
-92 SSEYTK
+92 SSEFTK
-98 DIYHVTANLLNVRTE
+98 DVYHVTANLLNVRSD
-113 ANTESEIL
+113 ASTESEIL
-121 GRLKQDDVIE
+121 GRLKTNDVIE

-145 KGKTAYAN
+145 KGKTAYVN

-158 STALIEK
+158 SKAPIEK
-165 KAEEKTKRV
+165 KADEKSKQV
-174 AKVQKAVKAK
+174 AKVQKTVKAK
-184 EEVKTQKEAKVQ
+184 EEEKTQKVAKPKEEEKVQ
-196 EIAKAKET
+196 EV
-204 TKEQKETKAEEI
+204 
-216 VKPKEEAKVT
+216 VKPKEEEKVQEVT
-226 ERVKVKEETKAEEIV
+226 KPKEEEKVQEVV
-241 KPKEEAKVTERVKVK
+241 KPKEEEKVQEVTKHK
-256 EETKAEEIVKPK
+256 EEEKVQEVVKPK
-268 EEAKV
+268 EEEKV
-273 KEIEK
+273 QEVVKPKEEVKVQEVVKPKEEEK
-278 EEAKAQ
+278 VQEVVKPKEEEKVQEVVKPREEVKVQEVVKPKEEVKVQEEAKT
-284 EIEKAKEEAKAQ
+284 KEEAKAQ

-301 KEEAKAQEIE
+301 KEEE
-311 KAKEE
+311 KAR
-316 AKAQEIAKAKEEA
+316 
-329 KAQEIEKAK
+329 
-338 EEEKAQEIAKAKEEE
+338 
-353 KAQEIAKAK
+353 
-362 EEEKAQEIAKAKEE
+362 EIAKAKEE

-384 AKEEAKAREIEK
+384 AKEEAKAREIAK
-396 AKEEAKAKAQ
+396 AKEEAKAQ
-406 EIAKAKKEAQ
+406 EIAKAK
-416 AREIEEAKAKE
+416 EEAKAREIAKAKE
-427 ATKTQ
+427 EAKAQ
-432 EVSKNNT
+432 EIAKAKEEEKAREALKVKEQSKNNI

-536 VKVKVL
+536 VKVKIL

>member
-1 MEAFDRTQKNAM
+1 
-13 EANMKKII
+13 MKKVI
-21 GAATATV
+21 GAATATIF
-28 LGLGAFTTSAIAET
+28 GLGAFTTTATAET

-66 EGQKLKVIHTEE
+66 NGQELKVINTED
-78 GWSKIDLNGKELFV
+78 GWSKIELNGKEVFV
-92 SSEYTK
+92 SSEFTK
-98 DIYHVTANLLNVRTE
+98 DVYHVTANLLNVRTE

-121 GRLKQDDVIE
+121 GRLKKDDVIE

-158 STALIEK
+158 STAPTEK
-165 KAEEKTKRV
+165 KTEEKMKQV
-174 AKVQKAVKAK
+174 AKVQKSVKEK
-184 EEVKTQKEAKVQ
+184 KEVKTQKV
-196 EIAKAKET
+196 AKAKET
-204 TKEQKETKAEEI
+204 TKAQEI
-216 VKPKEEAKVT
+216 VKPKEEAKVS
-226 ERVKVKEETKAEEIV
+226 EKVKVKEE
-241 KPKEEAKVTERVKVK
+241 PKVQ
-256 EETKAEEIVKPK
+256 EIVKPK

-273 KEIEK
+273 KEEVKVKEEPKAQEIVKPK
-278 EEAKAQ
+278 EEAKVKEEVKVKEEPKAQ
-284 EIEKAKEEAKAQ
+284 EIVKHKEEAKVKEEVKVKEELKAQ
-296 EIAKA
+296 EIVKH
-301 KEEAKAQEIE
+301 KEEAKV
-311 KAKEE
+311 KEE
-316 AKAQEIAKAKEEA
+316 VKV
-329 KAQEIEKAK
+329 K
-338 EEEKAQEIAKAKEEE
+338 EEEKVQEIAKAKEEE
-353 KAQEIAKAK
+353 KAREIAKAK
-362 EEEKAQEIAKAKEE
+362 EEEKAREIAKAKEE
-376 AKAQEIAK
+376 EKAREIAK
-384 AKEEAKAREIEK
+384 AKEEEKAR
-396 AKEEAKAKAQ
+396 
-406 EIAKAKKEAQ
+406 EIAKAKEEEK
-416 AREIEEAKAKE
+416 AREIAKAKE
-427 ATKTQ
+427 EEKAREIAKAKEEERAK
-432 EVSKNNT
+432 EVSKNNIE
-439 QSAKRELTVVAT
+439 SAKRELTVVAT

-536 VKVKVL
+536 VKVKIL

>member
-1 MEAFDRTQKNAM
+1 MILNFIIFTKAFDRIQKNIM
-13 EANMKKII
+13 EDTMKKVI

-28 LGLGAFTTSAIAET
+28 FGLGAFTTTATAET

-66 EGQKLKVIHTEE
+66 NGEELKVIHTED
-78 GWSKIDLNGKELFV
+78 GWSKIELNGKEVFV
-92 SSEYTK
+92 SSEFTK
-98 DIYHVTANLLNVRTE
+98 DIYHVTADLLNVRSE
-113 ANTESEIL
+113 SNTESEIL
-121 GRLKQDDVIE
+121 GRLKKDDVIE
-131 STHQVKDGWLQFEY
+131 STNQVKDGWLQFEY
-145 KGKTAYAN
+145 KGKTAYVN

-158 STALIEK
+158 SKAPIEK
-165 KAEEKTKRV
+165 KTDEKSKQV
-174 AKVQKAVKAK
+174 AKVQKSVKAK
-184 EEVKTQKEAKVQ
+184 EEAKTQK
-196 EIAKAKET
+196 ITKAKET
-204 TKEQKETKAEEI
+204 IKPKEEVKVQEV
-216 VKPKEEAKVT
+216 VKPKEE
-226 ERVKVKEETKAEEIV
+226 VKVQEVAKPKEEVKVQEVAKPKEEVKVQEVAKPKEEVKVQEVVKSKEEVKVQEVV
-241 KPKEEAKVTERVKVK
+241 KPKEEVKVQ
-256 EETKAEEIVKPK
+256 EVAKAK
-268 EEAKV
+268 EEAEV
-273 KEIEK
+273 Q
-278 EEAKAQ
+278 EEA
-284 EIEKAKEEAKAQ
+284 KAKEEAKAQ

-301 KEEAKAQEIE
+301 KEEAKAQEIA

-329 KAQEIEKAK
+329 
-338 EEEKAQEIAKAKEEE
+338 
-353 KAQEIAKAK
+353 
-362 EEEKAQEIAKAKEE
+362 KAQEIAKAKEE

-384 AKEEAKAREIEK
+384 AKEEAKAREIAK
-396 AKEEAKAKAQ
+396 AKEEAKAQ
-406 EIAKAKKEAQ
+406 EIAKAK
-416 AREIEEAKAKE
+416 EEAKAREIAKAKE
-427 ATKTQ
+427 EEKAREALKVKEQ
-432 EVSKNNT
+432 SKNNI

-536 VKVKVL
+536 VKVKIL

>member
-1 MEAFDRTQKNAM
+1 
-13 EANMKKII
+13 MKKVI

-28 LGLGAFTTSAIAET
+28 FGLGAFTTTATAET

-66 EGQKLKVIHTEE
+66 NGQELKVINTED
-78 GWSKIDLNGKELFV
+78 GWSKIELNGKEVFV
-92 SSEYTK
+92 SSEFTK

-113 ANTESEIL
+113 ANTESKIL
-121 GRLKQDDVIE
+121 GRLKKDDVIE
-131 STHQVKDGWLQFEY
+131 STNQVKDGWLQFEY
-145 KGKTAYAN
+145 KGKTAYVN

-158 STALIEK
+158 STAPVEK
-165 KAEEKTKRV
+165 KADEKTKQV
-174 AKVQKAVKAK
+174 AKVQKMVKAK
-184 EEVKTQKEAKVQ
+184 EEAKTQKVT
-196 EIAKAKET
+196 KAKET
-204 TKEQKETKAEEI
+204 IKPKEEEKVQEVVKPKEEEKVQEVAKPKEEEKVQEV
-216 VKPKEEAKVT
+216 VKPKEEAKVQ
-226 ERVKVKEETKAEEIV
+226 EVV
-241 KPKEEAKVTERVKVK
+241 KPKEEAKVQ
-256 EETKAEEIVKPK
+256 
-268 EEAKV
+268 EEA
-273 KEIEK
+273 
-278 EEAKAQ
+278 
-284 EIEKAKEEAKAQ
+284 
-296 EIAKA
+296 
-301 KEEAKAQEIE
+301 
-311 KAKEE
+311 
-316 AKAQEIAKAKEEA
+316 
-329 KAQEIEKAK
+329 
-338 EEEKAQEIAKAKEEE
+338 
-353 KAQEIAKAK
+353 
-362 EEEKAQEIAKAKEE
+362 KAQEIAKAKEE

-384 AKEEAKAREIEK
+384 AKEEEKAREIAK
-396 AKEEAKAKAQ
+396 AKEEAKAQ
-406 EIAKAKKEAQ
+406 EIAKAKEEEK
-416 AREIEEAKAKE
+416 AREIAKAKEEAKAREIAKAKE
-427 ATKTQ
+427 EAKAR
-432 EVSKNNT
+432 EAIKAKEESKNNT

-536 VKVKVL
+536 VKVKIL